1 MRRPGAFLRA
11 FFQTNPNMNGLLTL
25 SRVIDAINVRVG
37 RSVMWLTLVVVFVSA
52 GNAVVRKVFHV
63 SSNAWLELQWY
74 MFGAMFLL
82 TAGYTLLRNDHVR
95 VDVLASR
102 LSRRKQ
108 IYIEIFGVI
117 FFLMPACILIMVLSW
132 PMFMDSFISNE
143 QSSNSGGLLRWP
155 VKLLIPIGFALLVAA
170 GVSHLIKCIG
180 FLKGAC
186 PDPMQR
192 EGANAE
198 AELAEEIAREAR
210 EREDANLAAIAA
222 EKAAEME
229 DEQKHRE
236 AAAHGSQQPP
246 VDR

>member
-1 MRRPGAFLRA
+1 
-11 FFQTNPNMNGLLTL
+11 MNGLLTL

-37 RSVMWLTLVVVFVSA
+37 RTVMWLTLIVVLVSA

-102 LSRRKQ
+102 LPRRKQ

-170 GVSHLIKCIG
+170 GLSHLIKCIG
-180 FLKGAC
+180 YLKGLC
-186 PDPMQR
+186 PDPMLR

-210 EREDANLAAIAA
+210 EREHANLAAIAA
-222 EKAAEME
+222 QKASEME
-229 DEQKHRE
+229 DEQKARE
-236 AAAHGSQQPP
+236 SAAQGSQQPP